1 MSSLTERRD
10 LRQQEVQTLIAQY
23 NEAQQ
28 QINGLV
34 EMIKAKSGAIA
45 ELNELIA
52 AEQAPA
58 TEKAPATEE
67 VEAEGE
73 NCPA

>member
-52 AEQAPA
+52 AEESPA
-58 TEKAPATEE
+58 VEE
-67 VEAEGE
+67 AEVEGE

>member
-45 ELNELIA
+45 ELNELIK
-52 AEQAPA
+52 AE
-58 TEKAPATEE
+58 ESPATEE

>member
-34 EMIKAKSGAIA
+34 EVIKAKSGAIA

-52 AEQAPA
+52 AE
-58 TEKAPATEE
+58 EAPATEE
-67 VEAEGE
+67 VAAEGE

>member
-34 EMIKAKSGAIA
+34 EVIKAKSGAIA

-52 AEQAPA
+52 AE
-58 TEKAPATEE
+58 EAPATEE

-73 NCPA
+73 HCPA

>member
-34 EMIKAKSGAIA
+34 EIIKAKSGAIA

-52 AEQAPA
+52 ADESPA
-58 TEKAPATEE
+58 VEE
-67 VEAEGE
+67 AEAEAEAEGE